1 MIELQDT
8 TTLPRTTE
16 DNLKIRVIPGL
27 DVTGGRVVKGVEF
40 LNLRDAGDPVELAA
54 FYNAEGADEIVFLDI
69 TASSDGRETMIDIVR
84 RTADQVFIPMTVG
97 GGIRAVSD
105 MRTILASGADKIF
118 INTAALERPDLIS
131 EGADVFGVQCITV
144 AIDAK
149 WNGDESRWD
158 VYSHGG
164 RRNTGRDLIEW
175 AAEAEKRG
183 AGELLVTSMKHD
195 GTGNGYD
202 LVQLEALAKAVNV
215 PIIASGGAGKLE
227 HFSDALEPGRA
238 DAVFAATVFHFGE
251 LRIAEVKN
259 YLRERGIPVR

>member
-1 MIELQDT
+1 MIELNEQ
-8 TTLPRTTE
+8 TTLPRTTD
-16 DNLKIRVIPGL
+16 DNLKIRIIPAL

-54 FYNAEGADEIVFLDI
+54 FYNTEGADEIVFLDI
-69 TASSDGRETMIDIVR
+69 TASSDGRETIVDIVR

-97 GGIRAVSD
+97 GGIRTVAD
-105 MRTILASGADKIF
+105 MRTMLASGADKIF

-149 WNGDESRWD
+149 WNPDRSGWD

-164 RRNTGRDLIEW
+164 RRNTERDLVEW
-175 AAEAEKRG
+175 AAEAEQRG
-183 AGELLVTSMKHD
+183 AGELLVTSMNHD

-202 LVQLEALAKAVNV
+202 LNQLEALGKAVNV

-227 HFSDALEPGRA
+227 HFADALQPGRA
-238 DAVFAATVFHFGE
+238 DAVLAATLFHFGE
-251 LRIAEVKN
+251 LRIADVKD